1 MKRTRCASPTPISLC
16 ILTPQDSNAF
26 VNGLGGEATLR
37 KDLRFKLF
45 KGASIQFTDTQNAD
59 ALVAKVAEMPEIKAV
74 FPVRRYPVP
83 HHVVHSTGDAVQEV
97 LARRQD
103 GADRLTTHLMTQ
115 VNQFRDTGVTG
126 EGIKIAIIDTGVS
139 VHSSAR
145 DVPLT
150 V

>member
-1 MKRTRCASPTPISLC
+1 MLTR
-16 ILTPQDSNAF
+16 QDSNAF
-26 VNGLGGEATLR
+26 VHGLGDEATLR

-45 KGASIQFTDTQNAD
+45 KGASIQFKDTLNAD
-59 ALVAKVAEMPEIKAV
+59 ALVAKVAEMPQVKAV

-83 HHVVHSTGDAVQEV
+83 QHVVHSTGDAVQEL

-103 GADRLTTHLMTQ
+103 GPDTFTTHLMTQ

-126 EGIKIAIIDTGVS
+126 EGIKIGIIDTGVS
-139 VHSSAR
+139 VPPSAP